1 MPVNVNRSGIVQ
13 VSQPVRKMQK
23 KKTLWILVVIAAVAS
38 LVVWRLVAPRS
49 ASQQRLTVEGVR
61 KQLEKVTPVG
71 SSRSAVAGYLDSQS
85 IQHSYIEDSKFPN
98 ERGKEVDRRWEE
110 GDDLD
115 AIRQRPIEYQAIR
128 GKTGDATAIPGGALS
143 RLVKV
148 STLREYERAIRQ
160 FTSTTGRRKISH
172 L

>member
-98 ERGKEVDRRWEE
+98 ERRVE
-110 GDDLD
+110 L
-115 AIRQRPIEYQAIR
+115 ALIR
-128 GKTGDATAIPGGALS
+128 GTSKSQLVRGDIQIRFQFDEFG
-143 RLVKV
+143 RLLNYSV
-148 STLREYERAIRQ
+148 REVLYRAI
-160 FTSTTGRRKISH
+160 TSLELPRRSCATIVVEKSPIHS
-172 L
+172 LTDCVW